1 MKLKNRMIKCL
12 PALLCILMCFSL
24 TGCSKRETRYKDYV
38 NSLIAIN
45 YLGAKEDY
53 IKATGANQADAD
65 ALYEENMEHLADN
78 IISYYG
84 ITISDASDVR
94 DGYIDLAKNIYSRIN
109 YKVDK
114 AKESDGVY
122 TVNVTIYPVN
132 IFMQTKDD
140 VIAYVDRFNKGVA
153 DGKYNDYTLEQY
165 ETEFSEG
172 LLAILNEGCINMT
185 YADPVSVEVTIIEDD
200 NKYYISDE
208 DFLAIDAA
216 MIATTVPIDAETT
229 EEPTVEE

>member
-1 MKLKNRMIKCL
+1 MKKLL
-12 PALLCILMCFSL
+12 PIVLCIFMCFSL

-114 AKESDGVY
+114 AKESNGVY

-140 VIAYVDRFNKGVA
+140 VIAYVDHFNKHISE
-153 DGKYNDYTLEQY
+153 GKYNDYTLEQY

-172 LLAILNEGCINMT
+172 LLAILNEGCLNMT
-185 YADPVSVEVTIIEDD
+185 YADPVTVNVTIIEDD

-216 MIATTVPIDAETT
+216 MIATTVPLDPETT
-229 EEPTVEE
+229 EDTTAEDTTAEEQ